1 MSLILKE
8 IDKETHVEFL
18 KNYQTF
24 SFLQLPCWVEVKS
37 GWKSKSVGWFDERKL
52 VCVGLILIRNIPKT
66 KWSLFY
72 LPEGPVLDPDYAK
85 NVVDWLTPLRDFAKE
100 SGAFDLK
107 LGPQVTINT
116 WSAATI
122 KSAISDNVYRQFK
135 DVDPDRVNPFG
146 HEIGTKL
153 RNLGGKQIETDGEG
167 FGDVQPRFVF
177 AIDVEG
183 KNDEELLTTF
193 SQEWR
198 RNIKKAEKSEVK
210 VRQANFSDLE
220 TFHTLYKET
229 AKRDKFTPRPLNY
242 FKQMWKSLNENS
254 NNLAEMRLYIAEQE
268 NICHAACLWVRVGKH
283 VWYTYGAS
291 STSGRELRPSNAIQW
306 QMMRDARDAGA
317 SIYDMRGIAA
327 TLNEKSPL
335 FGLLRFKIGT
345 GGKVIQYVGEWDFV
359 LKPLIYKA
367 FRVALARRG

>member
-1 MSLILKE
+1 MSLMLKE
-8 IDKETHVEFL
+8 IDKQTHIDFL
-18 KNYQTF
+18 KSYQTF
-24 SFLQLPCWVEVKS
+24 SFLQLPCWAEVKS

-66 KWSLFY
+66 RWSLFY
-72 LPEGPVLDPDYAK
+72 LPEGPVLSPDYSK
-85 NVVDWLTPLRDFAKE
+85 NVIDWLTPLKDFAKE
-100 SGAFDLK
+100 SGAFNLK
-107 LGPQVTINT
+107 LGPQVTVNT
-116 WSAATI
+116 WSAASI
-122 KSAISDNVYRQFK
+122 KNAISDNVYKQFK

-146 HEIGTKL
+146 LEIATKL
-153 RNLGGKQIETDGEG
+153 RNLGGKQIEASGEG

-177 AIDVEG
+177 AIDVED
-183 KNDEELLTTF
+183 KSDDELLASF

-210 VRQANFSDLE
+210 VRQASFEELE
-220 TFHTLYKET
+220 IFHTLYKET
-229 AKRDKFTPRPLNY
+229 AKRDKFTARPLSY

-254 NNLAEMRLYIAEQE
+254 NNLATMRLYIAEQE
-268 NICHAACLWVRVGKH
+268 NVCHAACLWVKVGKH

-306 QMMRDARDAGA
+306 QMMKDARDAGA

-367 FRVALARRG
+367 FRIALARRG

>member
-24 SFLQLPCWVEVKS
+24 SFLQLPCWAEVKS

-100 SGAFDLK
+100 SGAFNLK

-122 KSAISDNVYRQFK
+122 KSAISDNVYKQFK
-135 DVDPDRVNPFG
+135 DVDPDRINPFG

-183 KNDEELLTTF
+183 KTDEDLLASF

-254 NNLAEMRLYIAEQE
+254 DNLAEMRLYIAEQE

-317 SIYDMRGIAA
+317 GIYDMRGIAA

>member
-24 SFLQLPCWVEVKS
+24 SFLQLPCWAEVKS

-100 SGAFDLK
+100 SGAFNLK
-107 LGPQVTINT
+107 LGPQVTVNT

-122 KSAISDNVYRQFK
+122 KNAISDNVYRQFK
-135 DVDPDRVNPFG
+135 DVDPDRINPFG

-183 KNDEELLTTF
+183 KSDEELLATF

-220 TFHTLYKET
+220 TFHILYKET

-242 FKQMWKSLNENS
+242 FKQMWRSLNENS

>member
-1 MSLILKE
+1 MSLMLKE
-8 IDKETHVEFL
+8 IDKQTHIEFL
-18 KNYQTF
+18 KDYQTF
-24 SFLQLPCWVEVKS
+24 SFLQLPCWAEVKS

-72 LPEGPVLDPDYAK
+72 LPEGPVLSPDYSK
-85 NVVDWLTPLRDFAKE
+85 NVVDWLTPLKDFAKE
-100 SGAFDLK
+100 SGAFNLK
-107 LGPQVTINT
+107 LGPQVTVNT
-116 WSAATI
+116 WSAASI
-122 KSAISDNVYRQFK
+122 KNAISDNVYKQFK
-135 DVDPDRVNPFG
+135 DVDADRINPFG
-146 HEIGTKL
+146 LEIATKL
-153 RNLGGKQIETDGEG
+153 RNLGGKQIEASGEG

-177 AIDVEG
+177 AIDVED
-183 KNDEELLTTF
+183 KSDDELLASF

-210 VRQANFSDLE
+210 VRQASFEELA

-229 AKRDKFTPRPLNY
+229 AKRDKFTPRPLSY
-242 FKQMWKSLNENS
+242 FQQMWKSLNENS
-254 NNLAEMRLYIAEQE
+254 DNLATMRLYIAEQE
-268 NICHAACLWVRVGKH
+268 NVCHAACLWVKVGKH

-306 QMMRDARDAGA
+306 QMMKDARDAGA

-327 TLNEKSPL
+327 TLNENSPL
-335 FGLLRFKIGT
+335 FGLLRGKIGT

-359 LKPLIYKA
+359 LKPLMYKA
-367 FRVALARRG
+367 FRIALARRG

>member
-8 IDKETHVEFL
+8 IDKEAHVEFL

-24 SFLQLPCWVEVKS
+24 SFLQLPCWAEVKS

-52 VCVGLILIRNIPKT
+52 VCVGLILIRNVPKT

-100 SGAFDLK
+100 SGAFNLK

-177 AIDVEG
+177 AIEVEG
-183 KNDEELLTTF
+183 KTDEELLATF

-254 NNLAEMRLYIAEQE
+254 NNIAEMRLYIAEQE

-317 SIYDMRGIAA
+317 GIYDMRGIAA

>member
-8 IDKETHVEFL
+8 IDKETHVAFL

-24 SFLQLPCWVEVKS
+24 SFLQLPCWAEVKS

-100 SGAFDLK
+100 SGAFNLK

-167 FGDVQPRFVF
+167 FGDIQPRFVF

-183 KNDEELLTTF
+183 KTDEELLATF

>member
-8 IDKETHVEFL
+8 IDKQSHIDFL
-18 KNYQTF
+18 KIYQTF
-24 SFLQLPCWVEVKS
+24 SFLQLPCWAEVKS

-72 LPEGPVLDPDYAK
+72 LPEGPVLSPDYSK
-85 NVVDWLTPLRDFAKE
+85 NVVDWLTPLKDFAKE
-100 SGAFDLK
+100 SGAFNLK
-107 LGPQVTINT
+107 LGPQVTVNT
-116 WSAATI
+116 WSAASI
-122 KSAISDNVYRQFK
+122 KNAISDNVYKQFK
-135 DVDPDRVNPFG
+135 DVDADRLNPFG
-146 HEIGTKL
+146 LEIATKL
-153 RNLGGKQIETDGEG
+153 RNLGGKQIEASGEG

-177 AIDVEG
+177 AIDVED
-183 KNDEELLTTF
+183 KSDDELLASF

-198 RNIKKAEKSEVK
+198 RNIKKAEKSEVR
-210 VRQANFSDLE
+210 VRQASFEELE

-229 AKRDKFTPRPLNY
+229 AKRDKFTARPLSY
-242 FKQMWKSLNENS
+242 FRQMWKSLNENS
-254 NNLAEMRLYIAEQE
+254 NNLATMRLYIAEQE
-268 NICHAACLWVRVGKH
+268 NVCHAACLWVKVGKH

-306 QMMRDARDAGA
+306 QMMKDARDAGA

-367 FRVALARRG
+367 FRIALARRG

>member
-8 IDKETHVEFL
+8 IEKETHVEFL

-24 SFLQLPCWVEVKS
+24 SFLQLPCWAEVKS

-100 SGAFDLK
+100 SGAFNLK

-122 KSAISDNVYRQFK
+122 KSAISDNVYKQFK

-146 HEIGTKL
+146 NEIGTKL

-183 KNDEELLTTF
+183 KTDEELLATF

-242 FKQMWKSLNENS
+242 FKQMWKSLNQNS

-317 SIYDMRGIAA
+317 GIYDMRGIAA

>member
-8 IDKETHVEFL
+8 IDKDTHVEFL
-18 KNYQTF
+18 RNYQTF
-24 SFLQLPCWVEVKS
+24 SFLQLPCWAEVKS

-100 SGAFDLK
+100 SGAFNLK

-116 WSAATI
+116 WSAFTI

-146 HEIGTKL
+146 NEIGTKL

-177 AIDVEG
+177 AIDVQD
-183 KNDEELLTTF
+183 KSDEELLASF

-210 VRQANFSDLE
+210 VRQASFGDLE
-220 TFHTLYKET
+220 NFHTLYKET

-291 STSGRELRPSNAIQW
+291 STNGRELRPSNAIQW

>member
-24 SFLQLPCWVEVKS
+24 SFLQLPCWAEVKS

-85 NVVDWLTPLRDFAKE
+85 NVVDWLTPLRDFAKT
-100 SGAFDLK
+100 SGAFNLK

-116 WSAATI
+116 WSSATI

-135 DVDPDRVNPFG
+135 DVDPDRINPFG

-183 KNDEELLTTF
+183 KTDEELLATF

-198 RNIKKAEKSEVK
+198 RNIKKAEKNEVK
-210 VRQANFSDLE
+210 VSQANFSDLE

-367 FRVALARRG
+367 FRVALAQRG

>member
-8 IDKETHVEFL
+8 IEKETHVEFL

-24 SFLQLPCWVEVKS
+24 SFLQLPCWAEIKS

-100 SGAFDLK
+100 SGAFNVK

-183 KNDEELLTTF
+183 KSDEELLATF

>member
-8 IDKETHVEFL
+8 IDKDTHVEFL
-18 KNYQTF
+18 NNYQTF
-24 SFLQLPCWVEVKS
+24 SFLQLPCWAEVKS

-100 SGAFDLK
+100 SGAFNLK

-116 WSAATI
+116 WSASTI
-122 KSAISDNVYRQFK
+122 KSAISDNIYRQFK

-146 HEIGTKL
+146 NEIGTKL

-177 AIDVEG
+177 AIDVQD
-183 KNDEELLTTF
+183 KSDEELLASF

-210 VRQANFSDLE
+210 VRQASFGDLE
-220 TFHTLYKET
+220 NFHTLYKET

-291 STSGRELRPSNAIQW
+291 STNGRELRPSNAIQW

>member
-8 IDKETHVEFL
+8 IDKDTHVEFL

-24 SFLQLPCWVEVKS
+24 SFLQLPCWAEVKS

-100 SGAFDLK
+100 SGAFNLK

-116 WSAATI
+116 WSASTI

-146 HEIGTKL
+146 NEIGTKL

-177 AIDVEG
+177 AIDVQD
-183 KNDEELLTTF
+183 KSDEELLASF

-210 VRQANFSDLE
+210 VRQATFSDLE

-291 STSGRELRPSNAIQW
+291 STNGRELRPSNAIQW

-317 SIYDMRGIAA
+317 GIYDMRGIAA

>member
-8 IDKETHVEFL
+8 IDKDTHVEFL

-24 SFLQLPCWVEVKS
+24 SFLQLPCWAEVKS

-100 SGAFDLK
+100 SGAFNLK

-116 WSAATI
+116 WSASTI

-146 HEIGTKL
+146 NEIGTKL

-177 AIDVEG
+177 AIDVED
-183 KNDEELLTTF
+183 KSDEELLASF

-198 RNIKKAEKSEVK
+198 RNIKKAEKSEVN
-210 VRQANFSDLE
+210 VRQASFSDLE

>member
-8 IDKETHVEFL
+8 IDKETHFEFL

-24 SFLQLPCWVEVKS
+24 SFLQLPCWAEVKS

-72 LPEGPVLDPDYAK
+72 LPEGPVLDPEYAK

-100 SGAFDLK
+100 SGAFNLK

-116 WSAATI
+116 WTASTI

-135 DVDPDRVNPFG
+135 DVDPDRMNPFG
-146 HEIGTKL
+146 IEIATKL
-153 RNLGGKQIETDGEG
+153 RNLGGRQIETDGEG

-177 AIDVEG
+177 AIDVQD
-183 KNDEELLTTF
+183 KSDEELLATF

-210 VRQANFSDLE
+210 VRQATFSDLE

-317 SIYDMRGIAA
+317 GIYDMRGIAA

>member
-24 SFLQLPCWVEVKS
+24 SFLQLPCWAEVKS
-37 GWKSKSVGWFDERKL
+37 GWKSKSVGWFVERKL

-100 SGAFDLK
+100 SGAFNLK

-183 KNDEELLTTF
+183 KTDEELLATF

-198 RNIKKAEKSEVK
+198 RNIKKAEKSEVN
-210 VRQANFSDLE
+210 VRQATFSDLE

-317 SIYDMRGIAA
+317 GIYDMRGIAA

-367 FRVALARRG
+367 FRVALVRRG

>member
-24 SFLQLPCWVEVKS
+24 SFLQLPCWAEVKS

-100 SGAFDLK
+100 SDAFNLK

-177 AIDVEG
+177 AIDVDG
-183 KNDEELLTTF
+183 KTDEELLATF

>member
-24 SFLQLPCWVEVKS
+24 SFLQLPCWAEVKN

-100 SGAFDLK
+100 SGAFNLK

-116 WSAATI
+116 WSASTI
-122 KSAISDNVYRQFK
+122 KSAISDNVYRKFS

-146 HEIGTKL
+146 NEIGTKL

-183 KNDEELLTTF
+183 RTDEELLASF

-210 VRQANFSDLE
+210 VRKANFSDLE
-220 TFHTLYKET
+220 KFHTLYKET

-242 FKQMWKSLNENS
+242 FLQMWKSLNENS
-254 NNLAEMRLYIAEQE
+254 DNLAEMRLYIAEQE
-268 NICHAACLWVRVGKH
+268 NICHAACLWVKVGKH

>member
-8 IDKETHVEFL
+8 IDKDTHVEFL

-24 SFLQLPCWVEVKS
+24 SFLQLPCWAEVKS

-52 VCVGLILIRNIPKT
+52 VSVGLILIRNIPKT

-85 NVVDWLTPLRDFAKE
+85 NVVDWLTPLRDFAKD
-100 SGAFDLK
+100 SGAFNLK

-116 WSAATI
+116 WSASTI
-122 KSAISDNVYRQFK
+122 KSAISDNVYKQFK

-146 HEIGTKL
+146 NEIGTKL

-177 AIDVEG
+177 AIDVED
-183 KNDEELLTTF
+183 KTDEELLASF

-198 RNIKKAEKSEVK
+198 RNIKKAEKSEVT
-210 VRQANFSDLE
+210 VRKANFSDLE

-359 LKPLIYKA
+359 LKPLIYNA

>member
-24 SFLQLPCWVEVKS
+24 SFLQLPCWAEVKS

-66 KWSLFY
+66 KWLLFY

-100 SGAFDLK
+100 SGAFNLK
-107 LGPQVTINT
+107 LGPQVTINS

-183 KNDEELLTTF
+183 KTDEELLATF

>member
-24 SFLQLPCWVEVKS
+24 SFLQLPCWAEVKS

-52 VCVGLILIRNIPKT
+52 VCVGLTLIRNIPKT

-100 SGAFDLK
+100 SGAFNLK

-183 KNDEELLTTF
+183 KTDEELLATF

-242 FKQMWKSLNENS
+242 FKQMWKLLNENS

>member
-8 IDKETHVEFL
+8 IDKHTHVEFL

-24 SFLQLPCWVEVKS
+24 SFLQLPCWAEVKS

-72 LPEGPVLDPDYAK
+72 LPEGPVLDPDCAK

-100 SGAFDLK
+100 SGAFNLK

-116 WSAATI
+116 WSASTI
-122 KSAISDNVYRQFK
+122 KSVISDNIYRQFK

-146 HEIGTKL
+146 NEIGTKL

-177 AIDVEG
+177 AIDVQD
-183 KNDEELLTTF
+183 KSDEELLASF

-210 VRQANFSDLE
+210 VRQASFGDLE

>member
-24 SFLQLPCWVEVKS
+24 SFLQLPCWAEVKS
-37 GWKSKSVGWFDERKL
+37 GWRSKSVGWFDERKL

-100 SGAFDLK
+100 SGAFNLK

-183 KNDEELLTTF
+183 KNDEELLATF

-210 VRQANFSDLE
+210 VRLANFSDLE

>member
-8 IDKETHVEFL
+8 IDKDTHVEFL

-24 SFLQLPCWVEVKS
+24 SFLQLPCWAEVKS

-100 SGAFDLK
+100 SGAFNLK

-177 AIDVEG
+177 AIDVED
-183 KNDEELLTTF
+183 KSDEELLASF

-210 VRQANFSDLE
+210 VRQATFSDLE
-220 TFHTLYKET
+220 IFHTLYKET

>member
-8 IDKETHVEFL
+8 IDKQSHIDFL
-18 KNYQTF
+18 KIYQTF
-24 SFLQLPCWVEVKS
+24 SFLQLPCWAEVKS

-72 LPEGPVLDPDYAK
+72 LPEGPVLSPDYSK
-85 NVVDWLTPLRDFAKE
+85 NVVDWLTPLKDFAKE
-100 SGAFDLK
+100 SGAFNLK
-107 LGPQVTINT
+107 LGPQVTVNT
-116 WSAATI
+116 WSAASI
-122 KSAISDNVYRQFK
+122 KNAISDNVYKQFK
-135 DVDPDRVNPFG
+135 DVDADRLNPFG
-146 HEIGTKL
+146 LEIATKL
-153 RNLGGKQIETDGEG
+153 RNLGGKQIEASGEG

-177 AIDVEG
+177 AIDVED
-183 KNDEELLTTF
+183 KSDDELLASF

-210 VRQANFSDLE
+210 VRQASFEELE
-220 TFHTLYKET
+220 IFHTLYKET
-229 AKRDKFTPRPLNY
+229 AKRDKFTPRPLSY

-254 NNLAEMRLYIAEQE
+254 NNLATMRLYIAEQE
-268 NICHAACLWVRVGKH
+268 NVCHAACLWVKVGKH

-306 QMMRDARDAGA
+306 QMMKDARDTGA

-367 FRVALARRG
+367 FRIALARRG

>member
-1 MSLILKE
+1 MSLMLKE
-8 IDKETHVEFL
+8 IDRQTHIEFL
-18 KNYQTF
+18 KDYQTF
-24 SFLQLPCWVEVKS
+24 SFLQLPCWAEVKS
-37 GWKSKSVGWFDERKL
+37 GWKSKLVGWFDERKL

-72 LPEGPVLDPDYAK
+72 LPEGPVLSPDYSK
-85 NVVDWLTPLRDFAKE
+85 NVIDWLTPLKDFAKE
-100 SGAFDLK
+100 AGAFNLK
-107 LGPQVTINT
+107 LGPQVTVNT
-116 WSAATI
+116 WSAASI
-122 KSAISDNVYRQFK
+122 KNAISDNVYKQFK
-135 DVDPDRVNPFG
+135 DVDADRLNPFG
-146 HEIGTKL
+146 LEIATKL
-153 RNLGGKQIETDGEG
+153 RNLGGKQIEASGEG

-177 AIDVEG
+177 AIDVED
-183 KNDEELLTTF
+183 KSDDALLASF

-210 VRQANFSDLE
+210 VRQASFEELE

-229 AKRDKFTPRPLNY
+229 AKRDKFTPRPLSY

-254 NNLAEMRLYIAEQE
+254 NNLATMRLYIAEQE
-268 NICHAACLWVRVGKH
+268 NVCHAACLWVKVGKH

-306 QMMRDARDAGA
+306 QMMKDARDAGA

-367 FRVALARRG
+367 FRIALARRG

>member
-24 SFLQLPCWVEVKS
+24 SFLQLPCWAEVKS
-37 GWKSKSVGWFDERKL
+37 DWKSKSVGWFDERKL

-72 LPEGPVLDPDYAK
+72 LPEGPVLDPDYAR

-100 SGAFDLK
+100 SGAFNLK

-116 WSAATI
+116 WSSATI

-177 AIDVEG
+177 AIEVEG
-183 KNDEELLTTF
+183 KTDEELLATF

-220 TFHTLYKET
+220 TFHSLYKET

-254 NNLAEMRLYIAEQE
+254 NNIAEMRLYIAEQE

-327 TLNEKSPL
+327 TLNEKSSL

>member
-24 SFLQLPCWVEVKS
+24 SFLQLPCWAEVKS

-100 SGAFDLK
+100 SGAFNLK
-107 LGPQVTINT
+107 LGPQVTITT

-177 AIDVEG
+177 AIDVED
-183 KNDEELLTTF
+183 KTDEELLTTF

-220 TFHTLYKET
+220 TFHSLYKET

-306 QMMRDARDAGA
+306 QMMRDARDAAA

>member
-8 IDKETHVEFL
+8 IDKETHFEFL

-24 SFLQLPCWVEVKS
+24 SFLQLPCWAEVKS

-100 SGAFDLK
+100 SGAFNLK

-116 WSAATI
+116 WSASTI

-146 HEIGTKL
+146 NEIGTKL

-177 AIDVEG
+177 AIDVQD
-183 KNDEELLTTF
+183 KSDEELLASF

-210 VRQANFSDLE
+210 VRQATFGDLE

-254 NNLAEMRLYIAEQE
+254 NNLAEMCLYIAEQE
-268 NICHAACLWVRVGKH
+268 NVCHAACLWVRVGKH

>member
-1 MSLILKE
+1 M
-8 IDKETHVEFL
+8 
-18 KNYQTF
+18 
-24 SFLQLPCWVEVKS
+24 C
-37 GWKSKSVGWFDERKL
+37 
-52 VCVGLILIRNIPKT
+52 IRDSPKT

-100 SGAFDLK
+100 SGAFNLK

-146 HEIGTKL
+146 NEIGTKL

-177 AIDVEG
+177 AIDVQD
-183 KNDEELLTTF
+183 KSDEELLASF

-220 TFHTLYKET
+220 IFHTLYKET

-254 NNLAEMRLYIAEQE
+254 SNLAEMRLYIAEQE

>member
-8 IDKETHVEFL
+8 IDKQSHIDFL
-18 KNYQTF
+18 KSYQTF
-24 SFLQLPCWVEVKS
+24 SFLQLPCWAEVKS
-37 GWKSKSVGWFDERKL
+37 GWQSKSVGWFDERKL

-72 LPEGPVLDPDYAK
+72 LPEGPVLSPEYSK
-85 NVVDWLTPLRDFAKE
+85 NVVDWLTPLKDFAKE
-100 SGAFDLK
+100 SGAFNLK
-107 LGPQVTINT
+107 LGPQVTVNT
-116 WSAATI
+116 WSAVSI
-122 KSAISDNVYRQFK
+122 KNAISDNVYKQFK
-135 DVDPDRVNPFG
+135 DVDADRVNPFG
-146 HEIGTKL
+146 LEIATKL
-153 RNLGGKQIETDGEG
+153 RNLGGKQIEASGEG

-177 AIDVEG
+177 AIDVED
-183 KNDEELLTTF
+183 KSDDELLASF

-210 VRQANFSDLE
+210 IRQASFEELE
-220 TFHTLYKET
+220 IFHTLYKET
-229 AKRDKFTPRPLNY
+229 AKRDKFTPRPLSY

-254 NNLAEMRLYIAEQE
+254 DNLATMRLYIAEQE
-268 NICHAACLWVRVGKH
+268 NVCHAACLWVKVGKH

-306 QMMRDARDAGA
+306 QMMKDARDAGA

-367 FRVALARRG
+367 FRIALARRG

>member
-8 IDKETHVEFL
+8 IDKETHFEFL

-24 SFLQLPCWVEVKS
+24 SFLQLPCWAEVKS

-100 SGAFDLK
+100 SGAFNLK

-116 WSAATI
+116 WSASTI
-122 KSAISDNVYRQFK
+122 KSAISDNIYRQFK
-135 DVDPDRVNPFG
+135 DVDPDRMNPFG
-146 HEIGTKL
+146 IEIGTKL
-153 RNLGGKQIETDGEG
+153 KNLGGRQIETDSEG

-177 AIDVEG
+177 AIDVQD
-183 KNDEELLTTF
+183 KSDEELLASF

-210 VRQANFSDLE
+210 VRQATFSNLE

-229 AKRDKFTPRPLNY
+229 AKRDKFTPRPLSY

>member
-8 IDKETHVEFL
+8 IDKDTHVEFL

-24 SFLQLPCWVEVKS
+24 SFLQLPCWAEVKS

-100 SGAFDLK
+100 SGAFNLK

-116 WSAATI
+116 WSATTI
-122 KSAISDNVYRQFK
+122 KSAISDNVYKQFK

-183 KNDEELLTTF
+183 KSDEELLATF

-220 TFHTLYKET
+220 TFHILYKET

-242 FKQMWKSLNENS
+242 FKQMWRSLNENS

-317 SIYDMRGIAA
+317 GIYDMRGIAA

-359 LKPLIYKA
+359 LKPIIYKA

>member
-24 SFLQLPCWVEVKS
+24 SFLQLPCWAEVKS

-100 SGAFDLK
+100 SGAFNLK

-116 WSAATI
+116 WSAITI
-122 KSAISDNVYRQFK
+122 KSAISDNVYKQFK

-183 KNDEELLTTF
+183 KTDEELLASF

-210 VRQANFSDLE
+210 VRQATFSDLA

>member
-24 SFLQLPCWVEVKS
+24 SFLQLPCWAEVKS

-100 SGAFDLK
+100 SGAFNLK

-183 KNDEELLTTF
+183 KSDEELLATF

-220 TFHTLYKET
+220 IFHTLYKET
-229 AKRDKFTPRPLNY
+229 AKRDKFTPRPLYY

>member
-1 MSLILKE
+1 MLKE
-8 IDKETHVEFL
+8 IDKQTHIEFL
-18 KNYQTF
+18 KDYQTF
-24 SFLQLPCWVEVKS
+24 SFLQLPCWAEVKS

-72 LPEGPVLDPDYAK
+72 LPEGPVLSPDYSK
-85 NVVDWLTPLRDFAKE
+85 NVVDWLTPLKDFAKE
-100 SGAFDLK
+100 SGAFNLK
-107 LGPQVTINT
+107 LGPQVTVNT
-116 WSAATI
+116 WSAASI
-122 KSAISDNVYRQFK
+122 KNAISDNVYKQFK
-135 DVDPDRVNPFG
+135 DVDADRVNPFG
-146 HEIGTKL
+146 LEIATKL
-153 RNLGGKQIETDGEG
+153 RNLGGKQIEASGEG

-177 AIDVEG
+177 AIDVED
-183 KNDEELLTTF
+183 KSDEELLASF

-198 RNIKKAEKSEVK
+198 RNIKKAEKSEVR
-210 VRQANFSDLE
+210 VRQASFEELE

-229 AKRDKFTPRPLNY
+229 AKRDKFTARPLSY

-254 NNLAEMRLYIAEQE
+254 NDLATMRLYIAEQE
-268 NICHAACLWVRVGKH
+268 NVCHAACLWVKVGKH

-306 QMMRDARDAGA
+306 QMMKDARDAGA

-367 FRVALARRG
+367 FRIALARRG

>member
-24 SFLQLPCWVEVKS
+24 SFLQLPCWAEVKS

-66 KWSLFY
+66 NWSLFY

-100 SGAFDLK
+100 SGAFNLK

-177 AIDVEG
+177 AIDVDG
-183 KNDEELLTTF
+183 KTDEELLATF

-220 TFHTLYKET
+220 TFHILYKET